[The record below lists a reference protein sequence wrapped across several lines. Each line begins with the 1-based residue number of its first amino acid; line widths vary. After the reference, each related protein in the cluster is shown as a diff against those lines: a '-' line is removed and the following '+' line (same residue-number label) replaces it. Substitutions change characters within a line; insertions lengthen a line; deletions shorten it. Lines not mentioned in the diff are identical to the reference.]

1 MDLNDGKLVSWLLKL
16 VSFITTT
23 TYGLQKQIIFLN
35 RLYFMMRYV
44 KEDTLKMFWIRKSK
58 SLYLMLV
65 RL

>member
-1 MDLNDGKLVSWLLKL
+1 
-16 VSFITTT
+16 
-23 TYGLQKQIIFLN
+23 LN